1 MIYADMHC
9 DTLTVCRDGGHN
21 VRENDLQASLQK
33 LKDGGCAA
41 QCFALFT
48 EGRNS
53 AADFE
58 RYLAFYKQALEEHGD
73 LILPALR
80 ASDVLRALK
89 LVKTAAILTVE
100 NLGFIGDDIGKLDR
114 LEAEGVRMASL
125 VWNFKNMLASPN
137 LLFKDGE
144 PMFSASN
151 GEGLTPLGR
160 RVCERLDELK
170 IIIDISHLSDG
181 GANEILAGRKI
192 PLVASHSNARG
203 VCGVCR
209 NLDNETIKKIADC
222 GGAVGINFC
231 SDFLGGPAYESVYDH
246 LSHLLKVGGE
256 DVVAIGSDFDGIPV
270 TEGLENCLK
279 VGELL
284 EYLSKRKV
292 SGRILEKF
300 AFSNFMR
307 VFSCVRP

>member
-1 MIYADMHC
+1 MAQMIYADMHC
-9 DTLTVCRDGGHN
+9 DTLPVCRDGGHSI
-21 VRENDLQASLQK
+21 RENDLQASLQK

-58 RYLAFYKQALEEHGD
+58 RYLAFYKQTLEEHGD

-80 ASDVLRALK
+80 ASDVSRALK
-89 LVKTAAILTVE
+89 LGKTAAILAVE
-100 NLGFIGDDIGKLDR
+100 NLGFIGGDVGKLDR

-209 NLDNETIKKIADC
+209 NLDDETIKKNSRLRRR
-222 GGAVGINFC
+222 GR
-231 SDFLGGPAYESVYDH
+231 YK
-246 LSHLLKVGGE
+246 LL
-256 DVVAIGSDFDGIPV
+256 FR
-270 TEGLENCLK
+270 LF
-279 VGELL
+279 
-284 EYLSKRKV
+284 
-292 SGRILEKF
+292 GR
-300 AFSNFMR
+300 A
-307 VFSCVRP
+307 CVRKHLRSSVASFESRRRGRGCYRQRLRRYSRDRGA